1 MNRRRRS
8 FWPVSIDREVDD
20 EIAAHIALQTRRYMD
35 AGMSEADARRAA
47 TARFGDVDQ
56 IRDELHHIRTDME
69 TDMRRAELRE
79 EMRMDAE
86 FAVRTLRRSPLFA
99 AVAVFTIAVAIG
111 ANTAIFSVLNAV
123 LLKSLPYRHADRVEM
138 IWNQNGD
145 GIENQTAVS
154 IPEYF
159 DLRDQLRAHDA
170 VAAIRTQPSALG
182 AEGGEPERL
191 NAYVVS
197 PNLFELLGASP
208 LLGRSFG
215 GDDGVP
221 GGLRVIVLSHALWTR
236 RFGADPTILGRTV
249 SLAGFQRTIVGVMP
263 PGVRFPDA
271 PLGFLHEPADVWI
284 PTTFEPQRADSRGN
298 QIAAVIARRSPGV
311 SDAQAKADLDAVAA
325 RWRVSIPDR
334 YAAAWA
340 KNWRLA
346 SVSVR
351 DQMVGSV
358 RVALFV
364 IAGAVGLVLLIACV
378 NVANLLLARGATRNR
393 EIGIRMALGAGRGRL
408 VRQLLTESVVLS
420 IAGGALGLFLAWA
433 GVRLLVRLD
442 GGQLPR
448 LGETRID
455 LAVLAFTLGLSV
467 VTGIVVGLFP
477 ALQQS
482 ARDLRGALSESS
494 RGASDG
500 RGRHRLRVSLVIAQV
515 AMALVVLIGAGLLA
529 RSFAALTRV
538 NPGFSPE
545 HVITAQLTL
554 PRNKYDSTAKVIR
567 FYEQLVSQAAAL
579 PGVAA
584 ASGGHPIPM
593 SSEGWSGSFR
603 VEGEPDGP
611 NDPSPHAEYGVAM
624 PGYFRTMGIP
634 LVAGREFESTDARGT
649 PQVAIVDEVLAKQ
662 HWPNQSAIGKRINAN
677 GPRDSL
683 ATIVGIVGHVRKS
696 SPQSE
701 GEGQI
706 YLPHAQSPQ
715 GTLNIVLR
723 SKGTAA
729 SLAQPLRG
737 LVKSLDSELPVSRME
752 SLETLVS
759 RSLARERFNT
769 MLLGVFGLAALLL
782 ASVGLYGVM
791 AYLVSQRTR
800 EIGIRMALGG
810 EPAAI
815 RGMVLREGLIISIVG
830 LVIGTAVSFVAA
842 KSLRGLLFGVTPTD
856 AATYVGIGSVLLL
869 VAAIATY
876 GPARRATRVDPL
888 TALRE

>member
-35 AGMSEADARRAA
+35 AGMSETDARRAA

-56 IRDELHHIRTDME
+56 IRDELHHIRTNME
-69 TDMRRAELRE
+69 TDMQRAELRQ

-99 AVAVFTIAVAIG
+99 AVAVFTIAIAIG

-123 LLKSLPYRHADRVEM
+123 LLKSLPYRHAERTEM

-145 GIENQTAVS
+145 GAENQTAVS

-170 VAAIRTQPSALG
+170 VAAVRQQPSALV

-197 PNLFELLGASP
+197 PNIFELLGASP

-221 GGLRVIVLSHALWTR
+221 GAPRVIVLSHALWTR
-236 RFGADPTILGRTV
+236 RFGADPAILGRTV
-249 SLAGFQRTIVGVMP
+249 NLAGFQRTIVGVMP
-263 PGVRFPDA
+263 RGVRFPDA

-284 PTTFEPQRADSRGN
+284 PSTFEPQRTDPRGN

-311 SDAQAKADLDAVAA
+311 GEAQAKADLDAVAA
-325 RWRVSIPDR
+325 RWRVAIPDR

-340 KNWRLA
+340 KNWRLGV
-346 SVSVR
+346 VSMR

-358 RVALFV
+358 RVALLV

-420 IAGGALGLFLAWA
+420 IAGGAIGLFLTWA

-455 LAVLAFTLGLSV
+455 LVVLAFTLGLSV
-467 VTGIVVGLFP
+467 LTGIIVGLFP

-482 ARDLRGALSESS
+482 ARDLRGALSESA
-494 RGASDG
+494 RGTSDG
-500 RGRHRLRVSLVIAQV
+500 RGRHRLRVCLVIAQV

-538 NPGFSPE
+538 NPGFSPDQ
-545 HVITAQLTL
+545 VLTAQLTL
-554 PRNKYDSTAKVIR
+554 PRTKYDSLAKVVR
-567 FYEQLVSQAAAL
+567 FYEQLVAQSASL
-579 PGVAA
+579 PGVASA
-584 ASGGHPIPM
+584 TSGYPIPM
-593 SSEGWSGSFR
+593 SNEGWSGSFT

-611 NDPSPHAEYGVAM
+611 NDPEPHAEYGVAM
-624 PGYFRTMGIP
+624 PGYFRSLRIP
-634 LVAGREFESTDARGT
+634 LMAGRDFESSDRRES
-649 PQVAIVDEVLAKQ
+649 PQVVIVDEALAKR
-662 HWPNQSAIGKRINAN
+662 HWPNQSAIGKRINPN
-677 GPRDSL
+677 GPRGQFS
-683 ATIVGIVGHVRKS
+683 TVVGVVGHVRKS
-696 SPQSE
+696 GPQSE
-701 GEGQI
+701 GEPQI
-706 YLPHAQSPQ
+706 YLPYAQSPQ
-715 GTLNIVLR
+715 GTLSIVLR
-723 SKGTAA
+723 AKGTAA
-729 SLAQPLRG
+729 SLAQPLRA
-737 LVKSLDSELPVSRME
+737 LVKSLDADLPVSRIQP
-752 SLETLVS
+752 LEALVS
-759 RSLARERFNT
+759 QSLARERFNT
-769 MLLGVFGLAALLL
+769 LLLGVFGLAALLL
-782 ASVGLYGVM
+782 SSVGLYGVM

-815 RGMVLREGLIISIVG
+815 RRMVLREGLIISIVG
-830 LVIGTAVSFVAA
+830 LALGTAISFAAA

-856 AATYVGIGSVLLL
+856 AATHLGIAALLL
-869 VAAIATY
+869 VVAAIATY
-876 GPARRATRVDPL
+876 GPARRATRIDPL